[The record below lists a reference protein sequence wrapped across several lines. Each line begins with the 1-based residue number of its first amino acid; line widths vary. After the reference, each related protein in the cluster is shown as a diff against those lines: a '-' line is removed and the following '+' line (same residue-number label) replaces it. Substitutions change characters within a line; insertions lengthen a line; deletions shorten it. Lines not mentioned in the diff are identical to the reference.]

1 MPLVWFALACAVP
14 AAAVS
19 FAVTSAMR
27 RLAPRW
33 GLIDHPA
40 ARKVHAMPTPLGG
53 GIGIYLGFVVPLA
66 LAYLVGQWRPAAQY
80 LPADWAVHLPGLRER
95 AGQLLCII
103 IAGTV
108 LVVMGLLDDRKGLP
122 WAPRLSVHLLLAA
135 ALSAQ
140 GVRATV
146 FVEQPW
152 LGYVITIGWIVVLI
166 NAFNFLDNMDALS
179 AGIALIAA
187 VLFAAVML
195 TSQAAP
201 RWLVG
206 GALLVLAGSLL
217 GFLWHN
223 RPPARIFMGDSG
235 STFIGLMLACL
246 TIVGTFYDP
255 TQSGRH
261 VMLAPLCVLAV
272 PLYDFASVMFI
283 RLKEG
288 RSPFQAD
295 KCHFSH
301 RLVELGLSRKY
312 AVLTVHLATLTTGLG
327 ALLLYRL
334 RDWYGASLVVV
345 LILCV
350 LAIVYILETVG
361 RRRNGAGAPPPPV
374 PSGQPAAGTPSID
387 SKPL

>member
-1 MPLVWFALACAVP
+1 MTLVWFALACTVP

-19 FAVTSAMR
+19 FAVTAAMR

-40 ARKVHAMPTPLGG
+40 SRKVHAAPTPLGG
-53 GIGIYLGFVVPLA
+53 GLGIYLGFVLPLA
-66 LAYLVGQWRPAAQY
+66 VANLIAWWAHSRSTPAAI
-80 LPADWAVHLPGLRER
+80 LPADLTVHLPGLLAR
-95 AGQLLCII
+95 AGQLWCILL
-103 IAGTV
+103 AGTV
-108 LVVMGLLDDRKGLP
+108 LVAMGLLDDLKGLP
-122 WAPRLSVHLLLAA
+122 WQPRLVVHLLLAA
-135 ALSAQ
+135 TLAWQ

-146 FVEQPW
+146 FVSQPW
-152 LGYVITIGWIVVLI
+152 LGYVVTVGWIIVLI

-179 AGIALIAA
+179 AGIGLIAA
-187 VLFAAVML
+187 VIFAAVML

-206 GALLVLAGSLL
+206 GCLLVLAGSLL

-255 TQSGRH
+255 AQSGRH

-272 PLYDFASVMFI
+272 PLYDFSSVMFI
-283 RLKEG
+283 RLREG
-288 RSPFQAD
+288 RSPFHAD

-301 RLVELGLSRKY
+301 RLVELGLNRKN

-334 RDWYGASLVVV
+334 ADWYGASLVVL
-345 LILCV
+345 LIVCV
-350 LAIVYILETVG
+350 LAIIYILETVG
-361 RRRNGAGAPPPPV
+361 RRRNGAGPPPP
-374 PSGQPAAGTPSID
+374 PESRGH
-387 SKPL
+387 